1 MDGLEEDDVMI
12 EAAPDGG
19 TSGWAVCGGAAVI
32 SSATAVVR
40 TTVRTSVDSLNT
52 AFNVTNTTTP
62 LNGTN
67 VTTPAPVPATTV
79 RNINYELCRTA
90 MLEFPGQDD
99 PRYVDCM
106 NRGIPDFHPCLE
118 QYFQGVNTSTF
129 PSAIQE
135 VCQFQLTPRALGLS
149 AGNVYASSV
158 TFDDEVG
165 TRLEFI
171 FVYISLLCGT
181 FVAYKGDFIMNQ
193 NRKTTNISLQ
203 Q

>member
-1 MDGLEEDDVMI
+1 MDGLEEDDAMI

-40 TTVRTSVDSLNT
+40 TTVRTSVDSVNT

-67 VTTPAPVPATTV
+67 VTTPAPVPSTTV
-79 RNINYELCRTA
+79 RNINYELCHSTMA
-90 MLEFPGQDD
+90 EFVNWDIPELF
-99 PRYVDCM
+99 DCM

-118 QYFQGVNTSTF
+118 QYFQGVGTATL
-129 PSAIQE
+129 PDGIQE

-181 FVAYKGDFIMNQ
+181 FIVYKGDFN
-193 NRKTTNISLQ
+193 
-203 Q
+203 